1 MIRINLL
8 PQEERA
14 QRKKALALPAMGM
27 VVPVVAVGL
36 FVALLAGVTMMQ
48 QKKISGLKG
57 DIARAED
64 EARRLKPQ
72 IDRVNELTKRREEL
86 NTRLQ
91 IISDLDKGRFHS
103 VRLMDDIAQELP
115 Q

>member
-48 QKKISGLKG
+48 RRRS
-57 DIARAED
+57 RASR
-64 EARRLKPQ
+64 ATSPGPGRTRRLKPQ

-91 IISDLDKGRFHS
+91 IISDRTRVGFTRC
-103 VRLMDDIAQELP
+103 A
-115 Q
+115 